1 MPLSSPNFEYTT
13 TNIPAFLSKLWTL
26 VEDPK
31 YDELIAW
38 DQTGFSFHVY
48 DQTRFAREILP
59 RFFKH
64 NNMASFIRQLNMYG
78 FRKVN
83 SIDHGS
89 LKNEK
94 EDMEFHHPYFIR
106 GKEQFLEFIKR
117 KVPDLKV
124 NGNQSVN
131 ANSNAN
137 SNQQALTIQYP
148 QIKHDEL
155 NKVLD
160 DVNSIKSKQ
169 KMVDDSLFNVK
180 KENEALWKEIAAL
193 RQKHHHQQQIVNKL
207 IHFLVHLVNPSSISS
222 IKRTRPLMID
232 NHITNLSNEDKSLYQ
247 NLSKDIENNI
257 IDNDEDDDEELYS
270 IDNLRN
276 GTNGFNI
283 GHSQH
288 IVELNDDDD
297 DENSNDE
304 STKSRKRSI
313 SRNNLDYI
321 NDAEIETINTSKNT
335 SLNGKHSNINNTQ
348 PSVKKL
354 KTTPD
359 QHSSSEITTINLYQ
373 PNTNL
378 LDLKNQLVKKVSSK
392 DQGFLDTNLFLNTS
406 NNSNTTTSSIQKV
419 NNNDSLVVNT
429 SPILTSQN
437 TLIEN
442 LNSPNKIYITET
454 HNNNNNSN
462 IHNNDVNETSSS
474 STSNDQNTINA
485 FKRPISSLK
494 NPYSSSQMNEHV
506 ESLQL
511 DLNSIKDFLSQNSF
525 NQVDPYTVNNL
536 FSPIL
541 LDHIDNDQYLETPLP
556 VELNIDSSIQVDS
569 NTINTS
575 NSTNIVNTSHSV
587 TTSSDSN
594 QNRNGKI
601 IGTELIQYEPFN
613 ISDMFQFDD
622 IFSNDLKTTFENS
635 TTEGNEINN
644 VRQEIFN
651 EEKTI
656 SAQSVND
663 LTPSENKKFAF
674 KTEFLNENQEPITTK
689 CRPLPYN
696 LKDKSNTRCR
706 SMNCRKRNGAVN
718 ERKVLLTWND
728 SAQTNFEKLK
738 QTLCF
743 YQPTQA
749 SLAMVLY
756 CSSNKMMVISDRS
769 HIFQEIIAK
778 PFFIKTDPLPLTWT
792 QTKKNSHARLE
803 RWLLRLSVYD
813 FEILHVPGK
822 ENIVADNFSRLS
834 DEKELNTEPN
844 ADYFD
849 TIVPEFCEEKSDVNE
864 TQTDENLIEI
874 NEITNSN
881 ETI

>member
-485 FKRPISSLK
+485 FKRPISS
-494 NPYSSSQMNEHV
+494 SSQMNEHV

>member
-601 IGTELIQYEPFN
+601 IDFELR
-613 ISDMFQFDD
+613 
-622 IFSNDLKTTFENS
+622 FENS